1 MLYRDIHV
9 AWLRL
14 DPSNDDLINRVDSM
28 AEAQG
33 ILFLCPVCEGD
44 GRRGHHIICWDP
56 SVPQSVP
63 PRPGRWSLVG
73 TGVADLSLVAGSSSV
88 HLNGADCDAHFFI
101 TNGKIVLS

>member
-1 MLYRDIHV
+1 
-9 AWLRL
+9 
-14 DPSNDDLINRVDSM
+14 M